1 MSLYF
6 VPTQVPAAKVGLW
19 VITSFQC
26 SLIFSRLFI
35 WENICPVNILKIII
49 WNMRKFKS
57 ITLWWKFHLDISWCY
72 QGQFV
77 NRLAFFTT
85 KVLSCELLLSGWPV
99 DKLEL
104 VPWGGKVG
112 EHVWDNQFHSVFP
125 PGYTILSIYLPSTPL
140 FIISLSLPFYE
151 CCPFLLFI
159 FFFFFL
165 ISNISDVKVSESK
178 PVFCLWERTILTF
191 T

>member
-6 VPTQVPAAKVGLW
+6 VPTLVPAAKVGLW

-26 SLIFSRLFI
+26 SLISSRLFI

-112 EHVWDNQFHSVFP
+112 EHVWDTNSFIVIPPPPVTQFFPFTCLLLHCLLSVYHCLLMSAVHF
-125 PGYTILSIYLPSTPL
+125 
-140 FIISLSLPFYE
+140 
-151 CCPFLLFI
+151 CCS
-159 FFFFFL
+159 FFF
-165 ISNISDVKVSESK
+165 DK
-178 PVFCLWERTILTF
+178 
-191 T
+191 

>member
-1 MSLYF
+1 MLCLY
-6 VPTQVPAAKVGLW
+6 TSSHAIPAATVGLW

-112 EHVWDNQFHSVFP
+112 EHVWDTNSFIVVSPPVTQFFPFTCLLLHCLLSVYHCLLMSAVHF
-125 PGYTILSIYLPSTPL
+125 
-140 FIISLSLPFYE
+140 
-151 CCPFLLFI
+151 CCWSFL
-159 FFFFFL
+159 FL
-165 ISNISDVKVSESK
+165 ISNISVVKVSESK

>member
-6 VPTQVPAAKVGLW
+6 VPTLVPAAKVGLW

-26 SLIFSRLFI
+26 SLISSRLFI
-35 WENICPVNILKIII
+35 WENICPINILKIII

-77 NRLAFFTT
+77 NRLAFLTT
-85 KVLSCELLLSGWPV
+85 KVLSCELLLPGWPV
-99 DKLEL
+99 NKLEL
-104 VPWGGKVG
+104 VPWGGKLGNMFETTSFIVI
-112 EHVWDNQFHSVFP
+112 P
-125 PGYTILSIYLPSTPL
+125 PPPPCYTILSFYLPSTPL
-140 FIISLSLPFYE
+140 FIISLSLPFDE

-159 FFFFFL
+159 FF
-165 ISNISDVKVSESK
+165 
-178 PVFCLWERTILTF
+178 W
-191 T
+191 